1 MNARIPGLP
10 AATRHE
16 LASWI
21 LAGLALFLVLW
32 LRVLPALL
40 AGLLVAELVHVIVP
54 RLRLLRLS
62 GRRSKLVA
70 VGLLAILIS
79 TGLTVGVLALVA
91 FFRSDAGSIPT
102 LLGHM
107 ADILDQAREKLP
119 AWIATKLPE
128 DAEALRVEASDWL
141 RTHAEFVQT
150 TGAKVGVTLTH
161 ILVGLIIGGLVSLHE
176 VPGDRAPGPLAV
188 ALGDRVKRLGEAFRR
203 IVFAQIRISALNT
216 TLTAI
221 YLLVVLPAM
230 GVHLPFLK
238 TLVAVTFFAGLM
250 PIIGNLISNT
260 VIVTVSL
267 SHSVSVAAGSLAFL
281 VIIHKLE
288 YFVNARIVGTQ
299 IKARAWE
306 LLTTF
311 VVMEAAFGIPGL
323 IAAPIYYAYL
333 KLELSSRG
341 QI

>member
-1 MNARIPGLP
+1 MNARLPGLP
-10 AATRHE
+10 AATRHDV
-16 LASWI
+16 ASWL
-21 LAGLALFLVLW
+21 LAGTALALILW
-32 LRVLPALL
+32 LHVLAALL

-54 RLRLLRLS
+54 KLRLLRIS

-70 VGLLAILIS
+70 VGFLAIVIS

-91 FFRSDAGSIPT
+91 FFRSDAGSLST

-107 ADILDQAREKLP
+107 ADIIDQARGKLP
-119 AWIATKLPE
+119 GWIGDRLPR
-128 DAEALRVEASDWL
+128 DAEALGVASADWL
-141 RTHAEFVQT
+141 RSHADEVQAA
-150 TGAKVGVTLTH
+150 GAKVGVTLTH
-161 ILVGLIIGGLVSLHE
+161 ILVGLIIGGLVSLRE
-176 VPGDRAPGPLAV
+176 VRADRAPGPLAV
-188 ALGDRVKRLGEAFRR
+188 ALGERVKRLGEAFRR

-221 YLLVVLPAM
+221 YLLVVLPAL
-230 GVHLPFLK
+230 GIKLPFLK
-238 TLVAVTFFAGLM
+238 TMIAVTFFAGLM
-250 PIIGNLISNT
+250 PIIGNLVSNT

-267 SHSVSVAAGSLAFL
+267 SHSLGVAAGSLAFL
-281 VIIHKLE
+281 VLIHKLE

-311 VVMEAAFGIPGL
+311 IVMEAAFGIPGL
-323 IAAPIYYAYL
+323 IAAPVYYAYL